1 MAYVIWAMID
11 LSGHLPAPSSMTASI
26 CSMSIV
32 TLSNY
37 VTDGME
43 IALRAL
49 RSINNQV
56 FLHFVQLQSC
66 QQELCS
72 QNPLTMTDVLLI
84 ENPRTTIWMAFLYL
98 CVYPIVDQSPP
109 LTQRT
114 GRRVYFLQA

>member
-49 RSINNQV
+49 RSINN
-56 FLHFVQLQSC
+56 
-66 QQELCS
+66 
-72 QNPLTMTDVLLI
+72 
-84 ENPRTTIWMAFLYL
+84 
-98 CVYPIVDQSPP
+98 
-109 LTQRT
+109 
-114 GRRVYFLQA
+114 